1 MRDSIV
7 ATFFTCG
14 MHKETKLIDWDEKI
28 PLAMFAFQIQ
38 TFQLLQ
44 NFVAVKPI
52 GLLSQIT
59 WIFHSDHFFYKMAV
73 PQLDQA
79 KEKTGIGIIL
89 KIKVIGLQI
98 SFHLRQSFAGA
109 LGKWRLIFR
118 QRIFFCYVK

>member
-14 MHKETKLIDWDEKI
+14 MHKEAKLIDWDETI

-38 TFQLLQ
+38 TFQLPQ

-59 WIFHSDHFFYKMAV
+59 WIFHSDQFFYKMAV

-79 KEKTGIGIIL
+79 
-89 KIKVIGLQI
+89 
-98 SFHLRQSFAGA
+98 
-109 LGKWRLIFR
+109 
-118 QRIFFCYVK
+118 